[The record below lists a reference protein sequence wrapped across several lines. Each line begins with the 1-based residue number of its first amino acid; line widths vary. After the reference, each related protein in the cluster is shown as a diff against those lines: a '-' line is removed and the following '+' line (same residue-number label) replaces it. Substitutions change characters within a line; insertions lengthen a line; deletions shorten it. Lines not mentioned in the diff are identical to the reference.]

1 MHYRTVSNAHHQHK
15 IQAENTHIFRPQ
27 QKQTGGV
34 KKKNGDNNFDP
45 LVKFEIYMFG
55 YRNISLRV
63 SVICSS

>member
-1 MHYRTVSNAHHQHK
+1 MLTINIRYKLKTPTSS
-15 IQAENTHIFRPQ
+15 THSKN
-27 QKQTGGV
+27 KQEEW
-34 KKKNGDNNFDP
+34 KKNGDNNFDP

>member
-1 MHYRTVSNAHHQHK
+1 MLTINIRYKLKTPTSSAHSK
-15 IQAENTHIFRPQ
+15 N
-27 QKQTGGV
+27 KQEEW